1 MKIEDAKGLVRNLL
15 ESVGVTKVY
24 YVDDFL
30 SYHGLQSIMK
40 YIEDTPEDVLKKHP
54 VIPDYIIETK
64 LVDPNIREKIQVWW
78 QSLTNTERESV
89 VNECTSETLP
99 HSESKI
105 QVILGDICVLCS
117 PEQWKDE
124 FSKECMEY
132 VKKGEKIL
140 LLFDQK
146 LGEEETSEGEG
157 RTGTALAQS
166 FSGLEG
172 VKENTYCGI
181 FSQSF
186 EIEEEF
192 KFRNEHRDQLSSW
205 AFPIS
210 KKRLPENDEYTLFI
224 EGLNNLFWVGYV
236 DKLSEVAQNLIEETS
251 NRMREELGKIL
262 PLEFKQVVIDSS
274 KVEGCREIDT
284 LLRLIH
290 IIFSRELHKTLSD
303 DIGKVQTF
311 NANVNSIKSIDDITS
326 KSLDKELGA
335 QRYDSTVVNRL
346 FLDENFVPDE
356 VVNRLLL
363 PLQNGDVF
371 CVNNKDYYVLLCQ
384 PCNISLRKG
393 GKRSTDIGY
402 FVPLEEI
409 KAEES
414 LLKKLD
420 NVLNKDEKDRPKAVE
435 KFKENLREKLQ
446 DAAQGYSYRVKC
458 SINGKPLSAMVN
470 RNFIIS
476 LSILDYCTFSE
487 DGQVIVNKDCSPY
500 LHTNQRQLCENHAHK
515 FSQLLDL
522 NQFVEGLGEE
532 CHAVIKH
539 RIENWFYVFLTK
551 LGVKSEFENNRFVF
565 PIKRMGHLQDPL
577 ASDLLTQLSHY
588 ISRAGLPNEFE
599 QQD

>member
-15 ESVGVTKVY
+15 DSVGVTKVY
-24 YVDDFL
+24 YVDDYL
-30 SYHGLQSIMK
+30 SYDGLQAIMK
-40 YIEDTPEDVLKKHP
+40 YIEDSSEDALKKRP
-54 VIPDYIIETK
+54 LIPEHIVETK
-64 LVDPNIREKIQVWW
+64 SVDPNIREKIQVWW

-89 VNECTSETLP
+89 AKECVPDTLP
-99 HSESKI
+99 HPEGKV

-117 PEQWKDE
+117 PEQWKEE
-124 FSKECMEY
+124 FSKECLEH
-132 VKKGEKIL
+132 VRKGEKVL

-146 LGEEETSEGEG
+146 LGREETTEGEG
-157 RTGTALAQS
+157 RTGAALAQS
-166 FSGLEG
+166 FSALEG

-186 EIEEEF
+186 EIAEEF

-205 AFPIS
+205 AFPFS
-210 KKRLPENDEYTLFI
+210 KKRLPDNDEYTLFI

-236 DKLSEVAQNLIEETS
+236 DELSEVAQKLIADTS
-251 NRMREELGKIL
+251 DRMREELGKIL

-274 KVEGCREIDT
+274 RVEGSREVDT

-311 NANVNSIKSIDDITS
+311 NTNVSNIKSIDDVTS
-326 KSLDKELGA
+326 KSLDKELGG

-346 FLDENFVPDE
+346 FLDENFVPGE

-371 CVNNKDYYVLLCQ
+371 CVNDKDYYVLLCQ

-409 KAEES
+409 KTEEN

-420 NVLNKDEKDRPKAVE
+420 NVLKKDEDERPKAVE
-435 KFKENLREKLQ
+435 KFKEKLHEKLQ

-458 SINGKPLSAMVN
+458 SIGGKPLSAMVN
-470 RNFIIS
+470 RNFVIS
-476 LSILDYCTFSE
+476 LSMLDYCTFSE

-500 LHTNQRQLCENHAHK
+500 LHTNQKLLCENHAQQ
-515 FSQLLDL
+515 FSKLLDL
-522 NQFVEGLGEE
+522 DQLVEGLGEE
-532 CHAVIKH
+532 CRAVIKH

-551 LGVKSEFENNRFVF
+551 LGVKSEFENNRYVF
-565 PIKRMGHLQDPL
+565 PIKRVGHLQDPL

-599 QQD
+599 

>member
-1 MKIEDAKGLVRNLL
+1 MKIEEAKGLVRNLL
-15 ESVGVTKVY
+15 DSVGVTKVY
-24 YVDDFL
+24 YVDDYL
-30 SYHGLQSIMK
+30 SYDGLQDIMK
-40 YIEDTPEDVLKKHP
+40 YIEDSHEDALKKQS
-54 VIPDYIIETK
+54 VIPELIIETK
-64 LVDPNIREKIQVWW
+64 SVDPDIRGKIQGWW

-89 VNECTSETLP
+89 AKECVPETLP
-99 HSESKI
+99 HPESKV
-105 QVILGDICVLCS
+105 QVILGDICVPCS
-117 PEQWKDE
+117 PEQWKDR
-124 FSKECMEY
+124 FSKECLEH
-132 VKKGEKIL
+132 VKKEEKVL
-140 LLFDQK
+140 LLLDQK
-146 LGEEETSEGEG
+146 LGGEETTEGEG
-157 RTGTALAQS
+157 RTGAALAQS
-166 FSGLEG
+166 FSSLEG

-186 EIEEEF
+186 EISDEF

-205 AFPIS
+205 AFPFS
-210 KKRLPENDEYTLFI
+210 KKRLPDNEEYTLFI

-236 DKLSEVAQNLIEETS
+236 DQLSVVAQNLIEETS

-274 KVEGCREIDT
+274 KVEGCREVDT

-303 DIGKVQTF
+303 DLGKVQTF
-311 NANVNSIKSIDDITS
+311 NTNVNCIKSIDDVTS
-326 KSLDKELGA
+326 KSLDKALGG
-335 QRYDSTVVNRL
+335 QRYDTAVVNRL
-346 FLDENFVPDE
+346 FLDENFVPGD

-371 CVNNKDYYVLLCQ
+371 CANDKDYYVLLCQ

-420 NVLNKDEKDRPKAVE
+420 NVLNKDEKERAKAVE
-435 KFKENLREKLQ
+435 KFKDNLHEKLK
-446 DAAQGYSYRVKC
+446 DAAHGYSYRLKC
-458 SINGKPLSAMVN
+458 SIDGKPLSALVN
-470 RNFIIS
+470 RYFVIS

-487 DGQVIVNKDCSPY
+487 DGQVIVNKDCSSY
-500 LHTNQRQLCENHAHK
+500 LHANQKLLCDNHGK
-515 FSQLLDL
+515 QFSKLLDL
-522 NQFVEGLGEE
+522 DQFVEGLGEE
-532 CHAVIKH
+532 CRAVIKH
-539 RIENWFYVFLTK
+539 RIESWFYVFLTK
-551 LGVKSEFENNRFVF
+551 LGIKPEFENNRYVF
-565 PIKRMGHLQDPL
+565 PIKRVGHLQDPL

-599 QQD
+599 

>member
-15 ESVGVTKVY
+15 DSVGVTKVY
-24 YVDDFL
+24 YVDDYL
-30 SYHGLQSIMK
+30 SYDGLQAIMK
-40 YIEDTPEDVLKKHP
+40 YIEESSEDALKKRP
-54 VIPDYIIETK
+54 LIPEHIVETK
-64 LVDPNIREKIQVWW
+64 SVDPNIREKIQVWW
-78 QSLTNTERESV
+78 QSLTNSERESV
-89 VNECTSETLP
+89 AKECVPDTLP
-99 HSESKI
+99 HPESKI
-105 QVILGDICVLCS
+105 QIILGDICVLCS
-117 PEQWKDE
+117 PEQWKEE
-124 FSKECMEY
+124 FSKECLEH
-132 VKKGEKIL
+132 VRKGEKVL

-146 LGEEETSEGEG
+146 LGGEETTEGEG
-157 RTGTALAQS
+157 RTGAALAQS

-186 EIEEEF
+186 EIAEEF

-205 AFPIS
+205 AFPFS
-210 KKRLPENDEYTLFI
+210 KKRLPDNDEYTLFI

-236 DKLSEVAQNLIEETS
+236 DELSEVAQKLIADTS
-251 NRMREELGKIL
+251 DRMREELGKIL

-274 KVEGCREIDT
+274 RVEGSREVDT

-311 NANVNSIKSIDDITS
+311 NTNVSNIKSIDDVTS
-326 KSLDKELGA
+326 KSLDKELGG

-346 FLDENFVPDE
+346 FLDENFVPGE

-371 CVNNKDYYVLLCQ
+371 CVNDKDYYVLLCQ

-420 NVLNKDEKDRPKAVE
+420 AVLNKDENERPKAVE
-435 KFKENLREKLQ
+435 KFKEKLHEKLQ

-458 SINGKPLSAMVN
+458 SIGGKPLSAMVN
-470 RNFIIS
+470 RNFVIS
-476 LSILDYCTFSE
+476 LSMLDYCTFSE
-487 DGQVIVNKDCSPY
+487 DGQVIVNKDCSPC
-500 LHTNQRQLCENHAHK
+500 LHTNQKLLCENHAQQ
-515 FSQLLDL
+515 FSKLLDL
-522 NQFVEGLGEE
+522 DQLVEGLGEE
-532 CHAVIKH
+532 CRAVIKH

-551 LGVKSEFENNRFVF
+551 LGVKSEFENNRYVF
-565 PIKRMGHLQDPL
+565 PIKRVGHLQDPL

-599 QQD
+599 

>member
-1 MKIEDAKGLVRNLL
+1 MKIEDAKGLVRDLL
-15 ESVGVTKVY
+15 DSVGVIKVY
-24 YVDDFL
+24 YVDDYL
-30 SYHGLQSIMK
+30 SYDGLQAIMK
-40 YIEDTPEDVLKKHP
+40 YIEDSPEDVLKKHP
-54 VIPDYIIETK
+54 VIPEPITETK
-64 LVDPNIREKIQVWW
+64 SVDPDIREKIQVWW
-78 QSLTNTERESV
+78 QSLTNIERESIAK
-89 VNECTSETLP
+89 ECVPDTLP
-99 HSESKI
+99 HSESI
-105 QVILGDICVLCS
+105 VQVILGDICVLCS
-117 PEQWKDE
+117 PEQWRDK
-124 FSKECMEY
+124 FSKECLEH
-132 VKKGEKIL
+132 VKKREKVL

-146 LGEEETSEGEG
+146 LGEDETSEGEG
-157 RTGTALAQS
+157 RTGAALAQS
-166 FSGLEG
+166 FSGIEG

-186 EIEEEF
+186 EITEEF

-205 AFPIS
+205 AFPFS
-210 KKRLPENDEYTLFI
+210 KKRLPDNDEYTLFV

-236 DKLSEVAQNLIEETS
+236 DELSEVAQNLIEDTS
-251 NRMREELGKIL
+251 NRMRKELGNIL

-303 DIGKVQTF
+303 DIGKVQAF
-311 NANVNSIKSIDDITS
+311 NTNVSIIKSIDNVSS
-326 KSLDKELGA
+326 KLLDKELGG
-335 QRYDSTVVNRL
+335 QRYDSTIVNRL
-346 FLDENFVPDE
+346 FLDENFVPGE

-371 CVNNKDYYVLLCQ
+371 CANDKDYYVLLCQ

-420 NVLNKDEKDRPKAVE
+420 NVLNNNEKDRSKAVE
-435 KFKENLREKLQ
+435 KFKDNLHEKLH
-446 DAAQGYSYRVKC
+446 AAAHGYSYRVKC
-458 SINGKPLSAMVN
+458 TIDGKPLSAMVN
-470 RNFIIS
+470 KNFVIS

-500 LHTNQRQLCENHAHK
+500 LHINQKLLCENHARQ
-515 FSQLLDL
+515 FSKLLDL
-522 NQFVEGLGEE
+522 DQFVEGLGEE
-532 CHAVIKH
+532 CRAVIKH

-551 LGVKSEFENNRFVF
+551 IGVKSKYENNRYVF
-565 PIKRMGHLQDPL
+565 PIKRVGHLQDPL

-599 QQD
+599 

>member
-1 MKIEDAKGLVRNLL
+1 MKIEEAKKLVGNLL
-15 ESVGVTKVY
+15 DKVGVTVVY
-24 YVDDFL
+24 YIDDYL
-30 SYHGLQSIMK
+30 SYNGLATIMK
-40 YIEDTPEDVLKKHP
+40 YIEDTSEHELAKHKE
-54 VIPDYIIETK
+54 VIPAEIVETK
-64 LVDPNIREKIQVWW
+64 DVDPEIREKIQVWW
-78 QSLTNTERESV
+78 QLLSNTERKDV
-89 VNECTSETLP
+89 IKECVPTALP
-99 HSESKI
+99 LSESKI
-105 QVILGDICVLCS
+105 QTLLGDRCKLCS
-117 PEQWKDE
+117 PEEWTDE
-124 FSKECMEY
+124 FSMQCLERIKN
-132 VKKGEKIL
+132 GEKIL
-140 LLFDQK
+140 LLFDEK
-146 LGEEETSEGEG
+146 LGDEETAEGEG

-166 FSGLEG
+166 FYGRDG

-186 EIEEEF
+186 EVEDEF
-192 KFRNEHRDQLSSW
+192 QFRNDHREQLSSW
-205 AFPIS
+205 AFPFS
-210 KKRLPENDEYTLFI
+210 KKRLPDNDEYTLFI

-236 DKLSEVAQNLIEETS
+236 DELSEVAQKLIEDTS

-274 KVEGCREIDT
+274 KVEGCREVDT

-311 NANVNSIKSIDDITS
+311 NKNVSTIKSIDDVTS
-326 KSLDKELGA
+326 KSLDKEFGG
-335 QRYDSTVVNRL
+335 QRYDSAVVNRL
-346 FLDENFVPDE
+346 FLDENYVPGE

-371 CVNNKDYYVLLCQ
+371 CANDKDYYVLLCQ
-384 PCNISLRKG
+384 PCNISIRKG

-409 KAEES
+409 KAEEN
-414 LLKKLD
+414 LLKELD
-420 NVLNKDEKDRPKAVE
+420 KVLSKDEKDRPKAVE
-435 KFKENLREKLQ
+435 KFKDKLHEKLQ

-458 SINGKPLSAMVN
+458 SIGGKPLSAMVN
-470 RNFIIS
+470 RNFVIS

-487 DGQVIVNKDCSPY
+487 DGQVVVNKDCSPY
-500 LHTNQRQLCENHAHK
+500 LHANQKLLCENHIQK
-515 FSQLLDL
+515 FNKILDL

-532 CHAVIKH
+532 CRAVIKH

-551 LGVKSEFENNRFVF
+551 LGVKSEFENNRYVF
-565 PIKRMGHLQDPL
+565 PIKRVGHLQDPL

-599 QQD
+599 

>member
-15 ESVGVTKVY
+15 DSVGVTKVY
-24 YVDDFL
+24 YVDDYL
-30 SYHGLQSIMK
+30 SYDGLQAIMK
-40 YIEDTPEDVLKKHP
+40 YIEDSSEDALKMHPAIPEL
-54 VIPDYIIETK
+54 IIETK
-64 LVDPNIREKIQVWW
+64 SFDPDIREKIQGWW
-78 QSLTNTERESV
+78 QSLTNTKRESV
-89 VNECTSETLP
+89 AKECVPDTLP
-99 HSESKI
+99 HPEGKV

-124 FSKECMEY
+124 LSKECLEY
-132 VKKGEKIL
+132 VKKGEKVL

-146 LGEEETSEGEG
+146 LGGEESTEGEG
-157 RTGTALAQS
+157 RTGAALAQS

-186 EIEEEF
+186 EIADEF

-205 AFPIS
+205 AFPFS
-210 KKRLPENDEYTLFI
+210 KKRLPDNDEYTLFI

-236 DKLSEVAQNLIEETS
+236 DELSDVAQKLIADTS

-274 KVEGCREIDT
+274 KVEGSREVDT

-311 NANVNSIKSIDDITS
+311 NTNVSNIKSIDDVTS
-326 KSLDKELGA
+326 KSLDKELGG

-346 FLDENFVPDE
+346 FLDENFVPGE

-371 CVNNKDYYVLLCQ
+371 CVNDKDYYVLLCQ

-420 NVLNKDEKDRPKAVE
+420 AVLNKDENERPKAVE
-435 KFKENLREKLQ
+435 KFKEKLHEKLQ

-458 SINGKPLSAMVN
+458 SIEGKPLSAMVN
-470 RNFIIS
+470 RNFVIS
-476 LSILDYCTFSE
+476 LSMLDYCTFSE
-487 DGQVIVNKDCSPY
+487 DGQVVVNKDCSPY
-500 LHTNQRQLCENHAHK
+500 LHTNQKLLCENHAQQ
-515 FSQLLDL
+515 FSKLLDL
-522 NQFVEGLGEE
+522 DHLVEGLGDE
-532 CHAVIKH
+532 CRAVIKH

-551 LGVKSEFENNRFVF
+551 LGVKSEFENNRYVF
-565 PIKRMGHLQDPL
+565 PIKRVGHLQDPL

-599 QQD
+599 

>member
-15 ESVGVTKVY
+15 DSVGVTKVY
-24 YVDDFL
+24 YVDDYL
-30 SYHGLQSIMK
+30 SYDGLQAIMK
-40 YIEDTPEDVLKKHP
+40 YIEESSEDALKKRP
-54 VIPDYIIETK
+54 LIPEHIVETK
-64 LVDPNIREKIQVWW
+64 SVDPNIREKIQVWW
-78 QSLTNTERESV
+78 QSLTNSERESV
-89 VNECTSETLP
+89 AKECVPDTLP
-99 HSESKI
+99 HPESKI
-105 QVILGDICVLCS
+105 QIILGDICVLCS
-117 PEQWKDE
+117 PEQWKEE
-124 FSKECMEY
+124 FSKECLEH
-132 VKKGEKIL
+132 VRKGEKVL

-146 LGEEETSEGEG
+146 LGGEETTEGEG
-157 RTGTALAQS
+157 RTGAALAQS
-166 FSGLEG
+166 FSALEG

-186 EIEEEF
+186 EIAEEF

-205 AFPIS
+205 AFPFS
-210 KKRLPENDEYTLFI
+210 KKRLPDNDEYTLFI

-236 DKLSEVAQNLIEETS
+236 DELSEVAQKLIADTS
-251 NRMREELGKIL
+251 DRMREELGKIL

-274 KVEGCREIDT
+274 RVEGSREVDT

-311 NANVNSIKSIDDITS
+311 NTNVSNIKSIDDVTS
-326 KSLDKELGA
+326 KSLDKELGG
-335 QRYDSTVVNRL
+335 QRYDSAVVNRL
-346 FLDENFVPDE
+346 FLDENFVPGE

-371 CVNNKDYYVLLCQ
+371 CVNDKDYYVLLCQ

-420 NVLNKDEKDRPKAVE
+420 AVLNKDENERPKAVE
-435 KFKENLREKLQ
+435 KFKEKLHEKLQ

-458 SINGKPLSAMVN
+458 SIGGKPLSAMVN
-470 RNFIIS
+470 RNFVIS
-476 LSILDYCTFSE
+476 LSMLDYCTFSE
-487 DGQVIVNKDCSPY
+487 DGQVIVNKDCSPC
-500 LHTNQRQLCENHAHK
+500 LHTNQKLLCENHAQQ
-515 FSQLLDL
+515 FSKLLDL
-522 NQFVEGLGEE
+522 DQLVEGLGEE
-532 CHAVIKH
+532 CRAVIKH

-551 LGVKSEFENNRFVF
+551 LGVKSEFENNRYVF
-565 PIKRMGHLQDPL
+565 PIKRVGHLQDPL

-599 QQD
+599 

>member
-15 ESVGVTKVY
+15 DSVGVTKVY
-24 YVDDFL
+24 YVDDYM
-30 SYHGLQSIMK
+30 SYDGLQAIMK
-40 YIEDTPEDVLKKHP
+40 YIEESSEDALKKRP
-54 VIPDYIIETK
+54 LIPEHIVETK
-64 LVDPNIREKIQVWW
+64 SVDPNIREKIQVWW

-89 VNECTSETLP
+89 AKECVPDTLP
-99 HSESKI
+99 HPEGKV

-117 PEQWKDE
+117 PEQWKEE
-124 FSKECMEY
+124 FSKECLEH
-132 VKKGEKIL
+132 VRKGEKVL

-146 LGEEETSEGEG
+146 LGREETTEGEG
-157 RTGTALAQS
+157 RTGAALAQS
-166 FSGLEG
+166 FSALEG

-186 EIEEEF
+186 EIAEEF

-205 AFPIS
+205 AFPFS
-210 KKRLPENDEYTLFI
+210 KKRLPDNDEYTLFI

-236 DKLSEVAQNLIEETS
+236 DELSEVAQKLIADTS
-251 NRMREELGKIL
+251 DRMREELGKIL

-274 KVEGCREIDT
+274 RVEGSREVDT

-311 NANVNSIKSIDDITS
+311 NTNVSNIKSIDDVTS
-326 KSLDKELGA
+326 KSLDKELGG

-346 FLDENFVPDE
+346 FLDENFVPGE

-371 CVNNKDYYVLLCQ
+371 CVNDKDYYVLLCQ

-409 KAEES
+409 KTEEN

-420 NVLNKDEKDRPKAVE
+420 NVLKKDEDERPKAVE
-435 KFKENLREKLQ
+435 KFKEKLHEKLQ

-458 SINGKPLSAMVN
+458 SIGGKPLSAMVN
-470 RNFIIS
+470 RNFVIS
-476 LSILDYCTFSE
+476 LSMLDYCTFSE

-500 LHTNQRQLCENHAHK
+500 LHTNQKLLCENHAQQ
-515 FSQLLDL
+515 FSKLLDL
-522 NQFVEGLGEE
+522 DQLVEGLGEE
-532 CHAVIKH
+532 CRAVIKH

-551 LGVKSEFENNRFVF
+551 LGVKSEFENNRYVF
-565 PIKRMGHLQDPL
+565 PIKRVGHLQDPL

-599 QQD
+599 